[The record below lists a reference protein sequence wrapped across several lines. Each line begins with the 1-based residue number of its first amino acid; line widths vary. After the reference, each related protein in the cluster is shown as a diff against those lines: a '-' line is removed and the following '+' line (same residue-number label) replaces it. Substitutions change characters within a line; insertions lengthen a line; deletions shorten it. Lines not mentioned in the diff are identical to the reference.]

1 MKTLAITSMYANPIH
16 PWHIECLD
24 LSKELSDE
32 LWVIINNDL
41 QAKLKRWV
49 DSFQD
54 ELSRANIVKSLK
66 SVDRSFISID
76 KSPSV
81 CVSLSHLIEEAQ
93 ASGKYDKIIFT
104 KWWDRFADEIPEAKI
119 CKKYGVSIVD
129 GLGEKTHSSSD
140 LVNKV
145 ANEDDISAIEET
157 LEAIPEEHHQER
169 YLEIW
174 KRPWWIYYVLEDTP
188 EYKVKKIVVTPWK
201 RLSLQSHKHRSEHWI
216 VVSWIANVDI
226 RHPDSAD
233 IEQIKVITANQS
245 CIIPSWY
252 LHRLY
257 NNQKE
262 PLVLIE
268 VQSWTYFWEDDIKRY
283 DDDYWRS

>member
-24 LSKELSDE
+24 LSKQKADE
-32 LWVIINNDL
+32 LWVIINNDA

-54 ELSRANIVKSLK
+54 EKSRAKVVKSLK
-66 SVDRSFISID
+66 SVDESFISID
-76 KSPSV
+76 TDSSV
-81 CVSLSHLIEEAQ
+81 CKSLSYLIEKAQ
-93 ASGKYDKIIFT
+93 KSGKYNNIIFT
-104 KWWDRFADEIPEAKI
+104 KWWDRFANEIPEAKI

-140 LVNKV
+140 LVNKA
-145 ANEDDISAIEET
+145 ANKDDISAIEKT
-157 LEAIPEEHHQER
+157 LESIPEEHHEKR

-201 RLSLQSHKHRSEHWI
+201 RLSLQSHKHRSEHWV
-216 VVSWIANVDI
+216 VVSWVANVDI
-226 RHPDSAD
+226 RHPDYAEV
-233 IEQIKVITANQS
+233 EQIKVITANNS
-245 CIIPSWY
+245 CHIPQWY

-257 NNQKE
+257 NSEKE
-262 PLVLIE
+262 PLILVE
-268 VQSWTYFWEDDIKRY
+268 VQSGTYFWEDDIKRY
-283 DDDYWRS
+283 DDDHGRV